1 MFEELKKINKQYYDD
16 GYNEGNDKKDEE
28 TENIMNEESH
38 KETRNQKIMFKV
50 IIFVSVFLIS
60 LGIMV
65 LSKTNNRNSEGI
77 VSSETNELRDTLTNE
92 TSKNKELIEKVQKRQ
107 KGLESLKG
115 KLTEKND
122 IAEGKK
128 KEVLE
133 NNMKLGLTN
142 LKGEGIE
149 LVLKD
154 RRR

>member
-28 TENIMNEESH
+28 AENIMNKESH

-92 TSKNKELIEKVQKRQ
+92 TSKNKE
-107 KGLESLKG
+107 
-115 KLTEKND
+115 
-122 IAEGKK
+122 
-128 KEVLE
+128 
-133 NNMKLGLTN
+133 
-142 LKGEGIE
+142 
-149 LVLKD
+149 
-154 RRR
+154 